1 MTEETHAPIPPLP
14 AGAPDPMFVGGTS
27 RSGTHAMAKLVGA
40 HPAYRYVYREVRF
53 HADQGSIPDLL
64 AGNTT
69 MDEFLAQMRG
79 HWWKRERPGDRVG
92 GLHGIIDEEPF
103 ERLLAE
109 FERSYTD
116 DPWEASRKLIRGIL
130 DPVAERS
137 GKPSWIEQSTR
148 NVARGP
154 VLLKLFPNMK
164 LIHTYRDGREVAC
177 SVVNRPWGP
186 NDVPKA
192 LKRWERQL
200 RVIDA
205 GAQQMPDGR
214 LMVINL
220 EDMVKHDRDG
230 SYNRLLQ
237 FLGIPDDPALREY
250 FDAKMTEDR
259 ANLDRWRTDLD
270 KPDQEKLT
278 RDYASALERLAA
290 DGIDV
295 APDLA
300 ERAGIELEGSGG
312 GAGSRLRRTLG
323 RLR

>member
-1 MTEETHAPIPPLP
+1 
-14 AGAPDPMFVGGTS
+14 
-27 RSGTHAMAKLVGA
+27 
-40 HPAYRYVYREVRF
+40 
-53 HADQGSIPDLL
+53 
-64 AGNTT
+64 

-92 GLHGIIDEEPF
+92 GLHGIIDEAPF

-109 FERSYTD
+109 FERSFED
-116 DPWEASRKLIRGIL
+116 DPKDASRQLIRGIL
-130 DPVAERS
+130 DPVAERA

-154 VLLKLFPNMK
+154 VLLELFPAMK

-205 GAQQMPDGR
+205 GASKMPADK

-220 EDMVKHDRDG
+220 EDMVRLDREG
-230 SYNRLLQ
+230 SYRRLLE
-237 FLGIPDDPALREY
+237 FLEI
-250 FDAKMTEDR
+250 EDEPGN
-259 ANLDRWRTDLD
+259 A
-270 KPDQEKLT
+270 
-278 RDYASALERLAA
+278 RL
-290 DGIDV
+290 
-295 APDLA
+295 
-300 ERAGIELEGSGG
+300 
-312 GAGSRLRRTLG
+312 LRRDDDG
-323 RLR
+323 RPREPRPLAHRHR